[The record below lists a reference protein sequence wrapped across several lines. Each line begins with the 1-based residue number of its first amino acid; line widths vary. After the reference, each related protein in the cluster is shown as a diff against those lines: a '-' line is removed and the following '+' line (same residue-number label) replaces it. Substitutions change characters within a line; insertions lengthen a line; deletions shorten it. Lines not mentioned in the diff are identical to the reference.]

1 MGWLIALGVIGLLL
15 IIPIGVS
22 AKYDHNGA
30 FVHLILGPVR
40 LTVFP
45 RKRKSKDSASKD
57 EDDKEQSGKSD
68 GKKEKS
74 GGSIWDFKSLLD
86 LILDLLTDLRRK
98 LRVDR
103 LELKLILA
111 GDDPC
116 DLALNYGRAWTALG
130 NIMPTIERYFVVKK
144 RDLEVECDFTSQ
156 STLIFA
162 RMDLT
167 ITLGRVLS
175 LGGWHGFRLLREY
188 FRIMNQRKGG
198 AKT

>member
-1 MGWLIALGVIGLLL
+1 MGWLITMVVIGLLL

-22 AKYDHNGA
+22 AWYDNSGA
-30 FVHLILGPVR
+30 FAQLILGLFR

-45 RKRKSKDSASKD
+45 RRKKPKDNALKEEENEMDSENSDSK
-57 EDDKEQSGKSD
+57 
-68 GKKEKS
+68 KKKT

-98 LRVDR
+98 LRVER

-111 GDDPC
+111 GEDPC
-116 DLALNYGRAWTALG
+116 DLALNYGRVWTALG
-130 NIMPTIERYFVVKK
+130 NLMPTVERYFVIKR
-144 RDLEVECDFTSQ
+144 RDLEVECDFTSS

-162 RMDLT
+162 RIDLT

-175 LGGWHGFRLLREY
+175 LGVWHGFRLLREY
-188 FRIMNQRKGG
+188 LRIMNQRKGG

>member
-1 MGWLIALGVIGLLL
+1 MGWLITLGIICLLL
-15 IIPIGVS
+15 IFPIGIS
-22 AKYDHNGA
+22 AMYDHNGA
-30 FVHLILGPVR
+30 LVRLILGPVR
-40 LTVFP
+40 FTVFP
-45 RKRKSKDSASKD
+45 RKKKSKGTAAKEEKDIGQSEKGASK
-57 EDDKEQSGKSD
+57 
-68 GKKEKS
+68 KKNS

-86 LILDLLTDLRRK
+86 LVLDLLTDLRRK

-130 NIMPTIERYFVVKK
+130 NLMPTIDRYFVIKK
-144 RDLEVECDFTSQ
+144 RNLEVECDFTSQ
-156 STLIFA
+156 ATLIWA

-175 LGGWHGFRLLREY
+175 LGVWHGFRLLREY
-188 FRIMNQRKGG
+188 FRIINQRKGG
-198 AKT
+198 ART